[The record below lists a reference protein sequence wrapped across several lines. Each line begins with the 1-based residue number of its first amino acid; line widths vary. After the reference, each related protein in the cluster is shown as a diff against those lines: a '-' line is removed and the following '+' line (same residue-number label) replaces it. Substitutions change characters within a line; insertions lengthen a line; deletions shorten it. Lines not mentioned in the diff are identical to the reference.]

1 MINIFK
7 IKADWIIV
15 LMMILFSTVS
25 FAQVDREKT
34 SSFNKTKAINLLKE
48 RGLTSKEI
56 TNALKFE
63 DSVYQKRSLLMKK
76 KQIEIIESYSSRKK
90 IAARNSNLSRTSSI
104 MAIEDD
110 QNVPLE
116 ERNALIDLY
125 NATQNQGPW
134 HDSSNWNTSEP
145 VGTWWGV
152 TVEDNHVTSL
162 SLHSNNLSGQIP
174 ASFANLPKLR
184 VLALQNNQLT
194 GDFTPI
200 GVNHPDMEVL
210 YLSNNNFTANAIP
223 SSFQN
228 LQNLKVLSFSNAQLS
243 SNLEVL
249 GYLSNLEYL
258 DLNSNKF
265 KGALP
270 PILQNLTSLTFINM
284 DENEIED
291 ISVLGNLTLL
301 RDIWF
306 NYNKISSI
314 PSNLGNLSLLE
325 SLTLS
330 FNNLTGNVP
339 QFLTSLDNLSG
350 LLLDYNKLNGL
361 FPDLRFNYQGVYGQG
376 LSVKGNNFR
385 YIDFINNVNY
395 YNSKGYY
402 FFGFYPQL
410 ETDTRKT
417 ISRQDGQNLELTMF
431 EDNRYLPEDTYQ
443 WYKNDVKIKG
453 ATSRTYTIP
462 AFDSTLDTGI
472 YYCLSFN
479 ENFDPNSNVLT
490 RAKISVNK
498 NNCVEE
504 TGMITLN
511 PNDKLILDKIINF
524 SFSTTNTNLKYQW
537 KLLDYDNHLLDSQ
550 TSPVFTTVII
560 DPKSRLELEITNV
573 DGCKT
578 TFTKEFRFE
587 KGTGIN
593 QLRYRDGYIQ
603 GNTYDICLGGTTDL
617 SFDRFNFERNLSYK
631 WVLINSN
638 DEIVESST
646 NLTYT
651 PTLNSIGLNK
661 VKLFITDDYGYTT
674 IHNVTMYVTVCNSCT
689 NTNTKSEEIKVSF
702 KNLVKNLLLRSLN
715 GESDQQITGSSPSDL
730 QQLKPYIINSI
741 ADKIYN
747 YKTTRNDE
755 NEITSLEFAFSPNR
769 AYDVYIASHQ
779 YGYYL
784 YEGEDGEEPETTIDD
799 EKIRVDISQ
808 YTDPNEYFLTC
819 WLCECQSPVPE
830 SKIGCP
836 EGSSVRYINFC
847 PAEVEESHCINEPI
861 NIVFET
867 TSNNVTYNW
876 YIIKEGT
883 SQRLNEVTN
892 ATGTYSYTPTI
903 AGKYTVFAEAYQSTE
918 CKFEF
923 HQEIIVK
930 SCEPIISCT
939 KDNPHTNTIK
949 SIFTTLANKL
959 VNTPATTITNGY
971 TCDELKALAFY
982 IKDEN
987 PAIYNFVHD
996 TQEGFIAFSFGNH
1009 SAYDV
1014 KIATKG
1020 NRIVDFNLDKYVS
1033 NEVMTPLNTTEST
1046 TVESYV
1052 NHIDFCSGLYCVNH
1066 IAIVLDESGSISLPE
1081 AAKIKK
1087 QLKKYIQQQANDNDK
1102 LQSNIYVSL
1111 TGMADSDNNGY
1122 TRNDNIL
1129 PTRLTNTDPSVL
1141 KKFNNWIDNYRNR
1154 SGKGISAS
1162 SDYWKTALDVALNS
1176 EMKPNVVMMIT
1187 DGCETSNVE
1196 ALRDQTMA
1204 RFSNSKSTLFTN
1216 TDKPH
1221 LYVIGIA
1228 NGFYVDSN
1236 TATSSL
1242 NRNEDPNYVQ
1252 SLTALTDDSRVVPVL
1267 RTSLKYL
1274 LSFGQTE
1281 YPRDKIDDFR
1291 FDFYGYE
1298 NFDSLATLEN
1308 EAFLSDNLKLS
1319 NFSCGL
1325 PTDKNYCSDCLSF
1338 QPIPNKEYLL
1348 SAWVKEET
1356 SIQLKTYENA
1366 VVNVVFFSNVDT
1378 NDIRY
1383 RIGSISF
1390 APKGDIIDG
1399 WQRITSKFLIPEETK
1414 TIGIELENKSDGI
1427 PVYFDD
1433 IRIHPLDG
1441 SVKTF
1446 VYDAE
1451 TFKLMSE
1458 LDENNYST
1466 FYEYDNEGG
1475 LVRIKKE
1482 TAKGIKT
1489 IQETRSGNFIN
1500 NN

>member
-15 LMMILFSTVS
+15 FVMVLLSAVS
-25 FAQVDREKT
+25 FAQADSKKAN
-34 SSFNKTKAINLLKE
+34 SFNKTKAINFLKE
-48 RGLTSKEI
+48 RGLTGKQI
-56 TNALKFE
+56 DNALKFE
-63 DSVYQKRSLLMKK
+63 DSVYQKRYSLMRK
-76 KQIEIIESYSSRKK
+76 KQSELLESYTSRKK
-90 IAARNSNLSRTSSI
+90 MTTSSSSFARTASV
-104 MAIEDD
+104 MLNQDED
-110 QNVPLE
+110 VPVE
-116 ERNALIDLY
+116 ERNALMDLY
-125 NATQNQGPW
+125 NATQNEGPW
-134 HDSSNWNTSEP
+134 NNSSNWNTVAP
-145 VGTWWGV
+145 VSTWWGV
-152 TVEDNHVTSL
+152 TVENNHVTSL
-162 SLHSNNLSGQIP
+162 SLQSNNLSGQIP
-174 ASFANLPKLR
+174 SSFANLPNLR
-184 VLALQNNQLT
+184 VLSLTNNQLT
-194 GDFTPI
+194 GGLTAI
-200 GVNHPDMEVL
+200 GVNHPYMEVL
-210 YLSNNNFTANAIP
+210 YLSNNNFIENALP
-223 SSFQN
+223 NSFQD
-228 LQNLKVLSFSNAQLS
+228 LQSLKVLSFSNAQLS

-249 GYLSNLEYL
+249 GYLPNLEYL

-265 KGALP
+265 KGTLS

-291 ISVLGNLTLL
+291 ISVLGSLTLL
-301 RDIWF
+301 KDVWF
-306 NYNKISSI
+306 NNNKISIIPTSI
-314 PSNLGNLSLLE
+314 GNLSSLE
-325 SLTLS
+325 SLGLS
-330 FNNLTGNVP
+330 FNNLSGNVP
-339 QFLTSLDNLSG
+339 QFLTGLENLSTLSLG
-350 LLLDYNKLNGL
+350 YNKLNGT
-361 FPDLRFNYQGVYGQG
+361 FPDLRFNHEGLYGQG
-376 LSVKGNNFR
+376 LSVQGNNFR
-385 YIDFINNVNY
+385 YIDFIDNINY
-395 YNSKGYY
+395 YNNKGYY
-402 FFGFYPQL
+402 FFSFYPQL

-417 ISRQDGQNLELTMF
+417 LSRQDGQSLELTMF

-443 WYKNDVKIKG
+443 WYKDDVKIKG
-453 ATSRTYTIP
+453 ATNRTYTIP
-462 AFDSTLDTGI
+462 IFDSNLHTGI

-479 ENFDPNSNVLT
+479 ENFDPNSNVLN

-498 NNCVEE
+498 NNCTEE

-511 PNDKLILDKIINF
+511 PNDKLILDKILNF
-524 SFSTTNTNLKYQW
+524 SFSTTNTNLKYKW
-537 KLLDYDNHLLDSQ
+537 KLLDYENYLIDSQ
-550 TSPVFTTVII
+550 TGPVFTTIVN
-560 DPKSRLELEITNV
+560 DTKSKLELEITNA

-578 TFTKEFRFE
+578 TFTKELKFE

-593 QLRYRDGYIQ
+593 KLQYRDGYIQ
-603 GNTYDICLGGTTDL
+603 GNIFNMCLGDSTDL

-638 DEIVESST
+638 DEVIESST
-646 NLTYT
+646 NLTYS
-651 PTLNSIGLNK
+651 PTLNSIGWNK

-674 IHNVTMYVTVCNSCT
+674 IHSVSMYVTVCNSCT
-689 NTNTKSEEIKVSF
+689 ATNLKSEEIKGSF

-784 YEGEDGEEPETTIDD
+784 YEGEEGEEPETTIDD

-808 YTDPNEYFLTC
+808 YTDPNEYFQTC
-819 WLCECQSPVPE
+819 WLCECPSTVPE

-836 EGSSVRYINFC
+836 EGSAVRYVNFC
-847 PAEVEESHCINEPI
+847 PVEIDESYCINEPI
-861 NIVFET
+861 NLVFET
-867 TSNNVTYNW
+867 TSTNVNYNW
-876 YIIKEGT
+876 YTIKEGT

-892 ATGTYSYTPTI
+892 TTGEYSYIPSVP
-903 AGKYTVFAEAYQSTE
+903 GKYTVFAEAYESTE

-923 HQEIIVK
+923 HKEIIVK
-930 SCEPIISCT
+930 SCEPEISCT
-939 KDNPHTNTIK
+939 KDNPNTNTIK

-959 VNTPATTITNGY
+959 VNLPAATITNGY
-971 TCDELKALAFY
+971 KCDELKALAFY

-996 TQEGFIAFSFGNH
+996 TQQGFIAFSFGNH
-1009 SAYDV
+1009 SDYDV
-1014 KIATKG
+1014 KIATQG
-1020 NRIVDFNLDKYVS
+1020 NRIVEFNLDKYVS
-1033 NEVMTPLNTTEST
+1033 NEIMTILNTPEST
-1046 TVESYV
+1046 TIESYV

-1066 IAIVLDESGSISLPE
+1066 IAIVLDESGSISLTE
-1081 AAKIKK
+1081 ATKIKK
-1087 QLKKYIQQQANDNDK
+1087 QLKRYIQQQADDNDK

-1122 TRNDNIL
+1122 TRTDNIL

-1154 SGKGISAS
+1154 SGSGISAS
-1162 SDYWKTALDVALNS
+1162 SDYWKTALDIALNS
-1176 EMKPNVVMMIT
+1176 VIKPNVVMMIT

-1236 TATSSL
+1236 TTTSSL

-1252 SLTALTDDSRVVPVL
+1252 TLTALTDESRVVPVL

-1298 NFDSLATLEN
+1298 NFDSLGTLEN
-1308 EAFLSDNLKLS
+1308 AAFLSDNLKLS
-1319 NFSCGL
+1319 EFSCGL

-1338 QPIPNKEYLL
+1338 QPEPNKEYLL

-1356 SIQLKTYENA
+1356 GIQLKTYENA

-1383 RIGSISF
+1383 RIGSVSF

-1441 SVKTF
+1441 SIKTF